1 MSKTAANP
9 KKRAPQKSGKK
20 FIINGQEYDYNDGCR
35 LVKAKF
41 RECPTPELED
51 FWDDIQPMT
60 FREIAQNYRNVEQR
74 RVAISCLGMENV
86 IKEVQPE
93 LVNEKTLKK
102 ETYWVNQSGGLVH
115 KKFDDTYRLYKVD
128 SKKLLDPEDQKK
140 TNTRVR
146 TTYKPAYYVQFKDTS
161 TDREYMLWVDNARIA
176 KTNGKKVD
184 GVDAIQAIA
193 WTIQTD
199 IEPGGIEKIVRQGD
213 CIMIKKK
220 PKAKLGKVRHL
231 TQKEYQTLIELES

>member
-1 MSKTAANP
+1 MAKAIKKTT
-9 KKRAPQKSGKK
+9 KKATKKSGKK

-41 RECPTPELED
+41 RECPTPELES

-60 FREIAQNYRNVEQR
+60 FKEIAQNYRNVEQR
-74 RVAISCLGMENV
+74 RVAISCLGMEAV

-93 LVNEKTLKK
+93 LVSQKTLKK
-102 ETYWVNQSGGLVH
+102 ETYWVNQSGKLVH
-115 KKFDDTYRLYKVD
+115 KKFDDTYSLYKVD
-128 SKKLLDPEDQKK
+128 SKKLFDSQTQSRSSEI
-140 TNTRVR
+140 R
-146 TTYKPAYYVQFKDTS
+146 TTFKPAYYVQFKDTS
-161 TDREYMLWVDNARIA
+161 TDREYMLWVNPSSIA
-176 KTNGKKVD
+176 KTNGKKMKEI
-184 GVDAIQAIA
+184 DAIQAIA
-193 WTIQTD
+193 WSIQTD

-220 PKAKLGKVRHL
+220 AKAKLGKVRHL